1 MNLIFFGP
9 PGSGKGTYASR
20 VSAKTGWQHI
30 STGDL
35 LRAEIA
41 EGTELGKTA
50 NSYMEKGNLVPD
62 EIVINMLKNRIQQ
75 EDCSDGFILDGFPR
89 TIEQMKILEKITAID
104 KVLYFKWPEGV
115 LLKKALGRRTC
126 EKCGKIYNVAD
137 IMIGEYHFPPISPE
151 KEGVCD
157 DCGGRII
164 TRKDDNEATIKN
176 RLDVYENQSAPLIKY
191 YKKTGMFRVIDV
203 VGPPEV
209 MIPIILKEIGYE

>member
-1 MNLIFFGP
+1 M
-9 PGSGKGTYASR
+9 
-20 VSAKTGWQHI
+20 
-30 STGDL
+30 
-35 LRAEIA
+35 
-41 EGTELGKTA
+41 
-50 NSYMEKGNLVPD
+50 PD
-62 EIVINMLKNRIQQ
+62 EIVINMLKERIKKK
-75 EDCSDGFILDGFPR
+75 DCKKGFILDGFPR
-89 TIEQMKILEKITAID
+89 TIEQMKALEKITAID
-104 KVLYFKWPEGV
+104 TVLYFKWPEGV

-137 IMIGEYHFPPISPE
+137 IRISDYHFPPISPK

-164 TRKDDNEATIKN
+164 LRKDDNEATIKN
-176 RLDVYENQSAPLIKY
+176 RLEVYEKQSAPLIKY